1 MWCSKLE
8 HSEYNSTTE
17 PNPLATALLVIT
29 ITTPTTSI
37 TMPNLL
43 PSYCLVYTTCL
54 KWLSF
59 SSVNANVCDIAKVL
73 FKRRTI
79 RQLVRQI
86 YVFIPTTERPKKAMI
101 VMAKLSFMAPT
112 SNEDFSLQLI
122 GTSRLL
128 KLLCIRK

>member
-29 ITTPTTSI
+29 ITTTTTSI

-59 SSVNANVCDIAKVL
+59 SSVNANVCAIAKVL
-73 FKRRTI
+73 FRMRTI

-86 YVFIPTTERPKKAMI
+86 CVFIPTQFCVGSSSQITNAQAHGDSDEERGRESSTA
-101 VMAKLSFMAPT
+101 VLPT
-112 SNEDFSLQLI
+112 KMERIES
-122 GTSRLL
+122 
-128 KLLCIRK
+128 